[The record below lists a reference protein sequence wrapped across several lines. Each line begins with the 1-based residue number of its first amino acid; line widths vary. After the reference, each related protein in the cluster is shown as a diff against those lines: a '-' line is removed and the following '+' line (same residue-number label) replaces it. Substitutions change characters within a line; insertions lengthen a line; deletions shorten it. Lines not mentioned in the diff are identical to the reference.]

1 MEDFHMGKRT
11 RLLHWFA
18 VPALS
23 LVLASGLTFAP
34 TASAQCI
41 GLQTGSE
48 YCVGESAHLGPV
60 ADDAILA
67 GDTSQF
73 VFTAPETTFEATR
86 YNGYSPSTWPYYGE
100 AGHVYR
106 YSDNEYCFPC

>member
-1 MEDFHMGKRT
+1 MRRRIH
-11 RLLHWFA
+11 LLRWLA
-18 VPALS
+18 VPALA
-23 LVLASGLTFAP
+23 LVLSSGLAHTP

-48 YCVGESAHLGPV
+48 YCVGESAWGGGA
-60 ADDAILA
+60 ADDKALA

-73 VFTAPETTFEATR
+73 ALTAPETAFDANR
-86 YNGYSPSTWPYYGE
+86 FNGYSPATYPYYGD
-100 AGHVYR
+100 GGYLSL